1 MPGGRGGR
9 GGGRGNLSRNIQI
22 SKQISWLLRHGAE
35 KEGLKLGEGGY
46 VNVADVLNTNH
57 LKSKKITFTELRK
70 VVAENDKQRFSLI
83 PISSFQQ
90 PSTTIP
96 SDDAATATASNAS
109 SVLPDGDAGSETL
122 PTSDDPRDY
131 LIRANQ
137 GHSLTVATEGLYEPV
152 TLENAPAMCVH
163 GTTHNAWPLILKSG
177 GLKRMK
183 RTHVH
188 FASGLPQGMSM
199 LPEDYDAD
207 AQENENGALMR
218 PQDAP
223 VISGMR
229 ASSAIVIYLDLPAAL
244 SSGLQFFRS
253 ENGVLLCAGEAE
265 SGLIPYKFFRRVEER
280 QRGLGI
286 LMKNGEL
293 VKDLHKPHKGPK
305 QKKND

>member
-1 MPGGRGGR
+1 
-9 GGGRGNLSRNIQI
+9 
-22 SKQISWLLRHGAE
+22 
-35 KEGLKLGEGGY
+35 
-46 VNVADVLNTNH
+46 LNSNY

-83 PISSFQQ
+83 PRSSLQN
-90 PSTTIP
+90 PPTVIP
-96 SDDAATATASNAS
+96 SDDSATATASNTPS
-109 SVLPDGDAGSETL
+109 LLLDGDAGNETL
-122 PTSDDPRDY
+122 STSDNPRDY

-137 GHSLTVATEGLYEPV
+137 GHSIAVATEGLYEPV
-152 TLENAPAMCVH
+152 TLDNAPAMCVH
-163 GTTHNAWPLILKSG
+163 GTSHNNWSLILKSG

-199 LPEDYDAD
+199 LPEDYEAD
-207 AQENENGALMR
+207 GQENENSSLMR

-229 ASSAIVIYLDLPAAL
+229 ASTAIVIYLDLPAAL
-244 SSGLQFFRS
+244 SAGLQFFRS

-265 SGLIPYKFFRRVEER
+265 TDLIPCKFFSRVEER
-280 QRGLGI
+280 KWGIGI

-293 VKDLHKPHKGPK
+293 VKDLRRPLKGPK
-305 QKKND
+305 WEKNG